1 MDSLLSAR
9 NLTLLK
15 ANNLLKAELSCL
27 AKTIEDAGTIGALG
41 LLLTNNEELCHEM
54 EMTETLG
61 HSGLIFI

>member
-27 AKTIEDAGTIGALG
+27 TKKVEDAMTIGALD
-41 LLLTNNEELCHEM
+41 LLLTNKEELCHEM

-61 HSGLIFI
+61 QSGLIFI